1 MKRQVSQVSCAPGVL
16 RCAAAVVMLA
26 GFLRAELAW
35 KSSSTATT
43 LLADVLGGE
52 LAVHLVRFG
61 FVIGILR
68 LGTMLINADQN
79 GVVGRAHS
87 RSAAVTLCL
96 TTATA
101 IGAAAISLLRIY
113 TKASAPLGSS
123 LALATVILLWP
134 SNSSLRKNAVVGTWA
149 TRLRLLHFP
158 LEPATSLDQPMA
170 SGAQPNA
177 TFMFLAAG
185 GAVWAG
191 GILLATQRGPLRLD
205 LLFTFSAL
213 ALAGVCGGSLQVL
226 ANALVLR
233 RRWRGMQLLGGSV
246 ALLAACLLAWRLS
259 QWPPSF

>member
-1 MKRQVSQVSCAPGVL
+1 MKRQISQVPCAPGVL

-52 LAVHLVRFG
+52 LAVHSVRFG
-61 FVIGILR
+61 FVVGILR
-68 LGTMLINADQN
+68 LGAMLINPDQN
-79 GVVGRAHS
+79 GVFGRPHS
-87 RSAAVTLCL
+87 RAATVTLCL

-101 IGAAAISLLRIY
+101 IGASAISLLRIY
-113 TKASAPLGSS
+113 TMASALLGSS
-123 LALATVILLWP
+123 LALAGVILLWP

-149 TRLRLLHFP
+149 TRLRMLYSP
-158 LEPATSLDQPMA
+158 LEPTTSLDKPMA
-170 SGAQPNA
+170 RGAQPTA
-177 TFMFLAAG
+177 TFMFLTAG
-185 GAVWAG
+185 VAVWAG

-233 RRWRGMQLLGGSV
+233 RRWRGIQLLGGSV
-246 ALLAACLLAWRLS
+246 GLLSACFLAWKLS